1 MSRAVDTCVT
11 RSPTATDMGCK
22 NANRV
27 VEFTTLFELFLTGVY
42 AALEDEQCSVGK
54 LMELASSL
62 SRCRNLKVY
71 LCAGAHCL
79 NLTEI
84 VQLVRVPRE
93 RVGYWV

>member
-1 MSRAVDTCVT
+1 MHPRTPS
-11 RSPTATDMGCK
+11 ATDMGCK

-71 LCAGAHCL
+71 IAH
-79 NLTEI
+79 
-84 VQLVRVPRE
+84 VRTA
-93 RVGYWV
+93 

>member
-1 MSRAVDTCVT
+1 
-11 RSPTATDMGCK
+11 MGCK

-71 LCAGAHCL
+71 FAQVRTASIKI
-79 NLTEI
+79 EI
-84 VQLVRVPRE
+84 VQLVRVPRD